1 MLQGR
6 FHELLREVFRSRH
19 PALANILLRAGT
31 QHSDGDCHEFIR
43 LRQLGANRHETLTA
57 SARPGLAKLCMGNL
71 QGAPLGSRRHSNNSS
86 FEISFRQQE
95 LQSSFPYKITSVAAR
110 VHQHPGGNHF
120 AQRVLS
126 DFSGGTAWTQL
137 GQVLAQNGLEDLRAS
152 LDFGNTLADAASM
165 LCRDED
171 EDNPYY
177 IVPDGEGGQ
186 QAFAEEHI
194 QACSTFIADIV
205 PIVCDGCVQQRK
217 PIAH

>member
-95 LQSSFPYKITSVAAR
+95 LQSSFPYKVQGGRSGAPASGREPFCPAR
-110 VHQHPGGNHF
+110 LVRFFRRHGMDAN
-120 AQRVLS
+120 
-126 DFSGGTAWTQL
+126 SGKSWPKM
-137 GQVLAQNGLEDLRAS
+137 DLRTS
-152 LDFGNTLADAASM
+152 GHPSTLATPSRTRQACSAGTNT
-165 LCRDED
+165 RT
-171 EDNPYY
+171 
-177 IVPDGEGGQ
+177 IRTTPDGEVGQ